1 MNLFAY
7 TKKLSEKIA
16 YYDALTKKDLF
27 NSQVTNPFT
36 QPINVTIIWIDEK
49 DE

>member
-16 YYDALTKKDLF
+16 YYDALTKKDIF
-27 NSQVTNPFT
+27 DHYASNPFS
-36 QPINVTIIWIDEK
+36 QPINITIIWVDEK